1 MDISIIIPVKER
13 GEILLRTLHSL
24 YRQVKVDPLSIEIII
39 VDNGSKESIGNFLDK
54 EQCPFEMKVIR
65 ANAKTNNRSYVRNTG
80 IQAASGSVILFL
92 DCDVM
97 LLPDSLYQHYQCV
110 KQDRFNVSIGY
121 TFQSNKQP
129 KTIPN
134 TFDEVRGNDSYSRD
148 RRLVFQEDNYT
159 YNWQHAWLFAAAGN
173 LAVSSY
179 LVSCCHGFNET
190 FSEWGC
196 EDTEFGMNLMKHG
209 AKFYFNKNAA
219 GIHFPHLWISKNRQS
234 FTRTAERLYQLE
246 PCIEL
251 ELLCTN
257 RSWKMVEYSR
267 LLENIKV
274 NRFDGNIKTRADVY
288 IGDHREIN
296 VADGIHIFP
305 FSQEGYPLFGFKT
318 PFESHTISTVLF
330 LPSWRNFLRDDLTG
344 LFEEGFR
351 ISRRVYIICLADPDE
366 ESCWDGTY
374 ATLKLVLAE
383 FYSLR
388 LIETASQIEVYEM
401 REKE

>member
-1 MDISIIIPVKER
+1 MDISIIPVKER

-159 YNWQHAWLFAAAGN
+159 YNWQHA
-173 LAVSSY
+173 
-179 LVSCCHGFNET
+179 
-190 FSEWGC
+190 
-196 EDTEFGMNLMKHG
+196 
-209 AKFYFNKNAA
+209 
-219 GIHFPHLWISKNRQS
+219 
-234 FTRTAERLYQLE
+234 
-246 PCIEL
+246 
-251 ELLCTN
+251 
-257 RSWKMVEYSR
+257 
-267 LLENIKV
+267 
-274 NRFDGNIKTRADVY
+274 
-288 IGDHREIN
+288 
-296 VADGIHIFP
+296 
-305 FSQEGYPLFGFKT
+305 
-318 PFESHTISTVLF
+318 
-330 LPSWRNFLRDDLTG
+330 
-344 LFEEGFR
+344 
-351 ISRRVYIICLADPDE
+351 
-366 ESCWDGTY
+366 
-374 ATLKLVLAE
+374 
-383 FYSLR
+383 
-388 LIETASQIEVYEM
+388 
-401 REKE
+401 